1 MKKKL
6 NMKSL
11 WGVLFM
17 LNTYYVLPPPPSRV
31 NSKIQVDYQS
41 KEN

>member
-17 LNTYYVLPPPPSRV
+17 LNTYYVLPPPRPA
-31 NSKIQVDYQS
+31 
-41 KEN
+41 